1 MLKCVL
7 MIVCLLSIA
16 AQAQELSF
24 FKKCPNPSV
33 VSNLDANRYLGKW
46 YENRKYFAIFQF
58 GGRCASAKYS
68 DAGNGL
74 IKVENNQLNIFGK
87 PSGVVGQAKFA
98 NPSSRE
104 GKLSVSFS
112 SPTPYAN
119 NSNAV
124 TDSNYWVLDTD
135 YNSYAVVWSCT
146 SALIANIQFMW
157 VLTRD
162 PQPSEALVNK
172 TLTIIRNKGLDPTR
186 LSITDQNNCK

>member
-1 MLKCVL
+1 MLKFVL

-16 AQAQELSF
+16 AQAQELF

-33 VSNLDANRYLGKW
+33 VSNLDAKKYLGKW

-74 IKVENNQLNIFGK
+74 IKVENNQLNFFGK